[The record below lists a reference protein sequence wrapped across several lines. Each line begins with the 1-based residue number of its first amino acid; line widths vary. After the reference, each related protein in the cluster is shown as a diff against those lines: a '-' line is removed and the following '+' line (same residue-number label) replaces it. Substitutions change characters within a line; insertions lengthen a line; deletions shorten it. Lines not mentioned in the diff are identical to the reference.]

1 MEFIQILLQN
11 SNLKEAKLYSAAQ
24 KAATNPEIGITVQN
38 KAAYHVIK
46 DCAAITM
53 HYLPH
58 LVFGSYL
65 NPFESLKGKFSKECI
80 AEFVKLAETT
90 VSLNQLMY
98 VIISKAQKM
107 NVLTVEQR
115 EELPDIKLDVRDV
128 SMDDPYGDYGIVD
141 SHIKPQKSI
150 TTITM
155 TPFEQLCK
163 VFGCK

>member
-65 NPFESLKGKFSKECI
+65 NPFESLKGKFSRESI

-90 VSLNQLMY
+90 VSLNQLMH

-107 NVLTVEQR
+107 NILTTEQKD
-115 EELPDIKLDVRDV
+115 ELPDIKLDVRDV
-128 SMDDPYGDYGIVD
+128 SMDDPYGEYGVID
-141 SHIKPQKSI
+141 NHIKPQKT
-150 TTITM
+150 TTITSM

-163 VFGCK
+163 VFGCQ

>member
-11 SNLKEAKLYSAAQ
+11 SNIKEAKLYVAAQ
-24 KAATNPEIGITVQN
+24 KAATNPEIGITIQN

-46 DCAAITM
+46 DCAVITM

-65 NPFESLKGKFSKECI
+65 NPFESLKGKFRKEAI

-98 VIISKAQKM
+98 IIISKAQKM
-107 NVLTVEQR
+107 NVLTTSTT
-115 EELPDIKLDVRDV
+115 EEINEIKLDLRDV
-128 SMDDPYGDYGIVD
+128 SMDDPYGEYGVIEEPVE
-141 SHIKPQKSI
+141 IKKNPNYNA
-150 TTITM
+150 

-163 VFGCK
+163 AFGCT